1 MENKVEVE
9 MEKEWNDL
17 DLHVNL
23 SFYTKNL
30 SINLP
35 FFNHVSYLFSICY
48 NKVVVNY
55 CIYVIN

>member
-30 SINLP
+30 SIFTHLILITLDP
-35 FFNHVSYLFSICY
+35 VSRLALSCL
-48 NKVVVNY
+48 
-55 CIYVIN
+55 